1 MRITSKHF
9 LTCVACRWPKKH
21 TFRLFWPRSW
31 WPAAIDSSTVLELAT
46 SVPPSSKSANTEDKN
61 STAPVEDSTSKTGT
75 SEIVSALPSDN
86 NSSTHA
92 DAPEA
97 PAHSEPTLN
106 SIPSF
111 QHSEGEMQ
119 SSEAHS
125 LVPSPGDLM
134 LAHHQTTTQAPVRM
148 GMGFSRMRRFMGKSR
163 ETSALGDV
171 PLLKDLSE
179 AERARVVRQFKRATF
194 KKGQVIV
201 HEGATSNRFFVIGR
215 GTVLFSKA
223 DTVDAPKEVS
233 VGACFGELSLL
244 GEESEVMATAT
255 AKTDV
260 TAYYLT
266 PEAFSKE
273 NKSELGSLI
282 HNDPDCLAISG
293 GTKDDENNDEGN
305 DDCEVPFD
313 ELLAASKNSK
323 PLSVDREHVDWDSII
338 RIVAEGIRPTL
349 PDASPPI
356 PAPHAPLKLPE
367 VVSFPRT
374 LPKPLS
380 SPSSLCLASSH
391 QPVPLFGT
399 TDSAPSGSS
408 VAAAFNENFHLS
420 TFDNSSLS
428 KHSFSTQP
436 FMNYG
441 KSVSQEI
448 DLHELPQRRHSI
460 GDFQTSALFKLVL
473 SHSPDLGREPVE
485 PSGDKES
492 QKTTEVRNFGGW
504 QRNLDVHDKSFFG
517 ASLSDDDSE
526 SSSDDDSLP
535 EDSGSAQEG
544 RRSWSAKWA
553 NLKQTAAQ
561 KAQAALEARRAR
573 KLAKKG
579 FAAVAEVIAGSSDE
593 EPNNLDDPLSDIPAS
608 TPVAIESAPSASAD
622 QPVISPL
629 VAAVSADPSID
640 SALGMAPTSIHEGP
654 SEAAPESNAPPPAA
668 APSAGS
674 WRNRLKNNVMAKVEE
689 WRERK
694 SAKAEMS
701 VTSEKAAPNDGAP
714 SSPGSSLE
722 SHDTLNVNSK
732 IQAEGSDE
740 TSLTSSK
747 LDRTAEVT
755 QSKEP
760 ATELSKKTP
769 ESWRDRLK
777 KNMMAKV
784 EERRERKSAK
794 AEMSVTSE
802 KAAPNDGASS
812 SPGSSFEDNDM
823 LRADSTRSTDEA
835 ARSLAV
841 ALRGLD
847 HTLNPW
853 FLEAVTTQQ
862 RVYASK
868 WSGQWRKGVGAVLP
882 IPEESA
888 QGGQHKASMVSE
900 QCWWVVERP
909 SESDHDAAFTF
920 ELVNASSAR
929 RLFARKY
936 TPHRWASKVTR
947 PSISWKKQVGA
958 GPPGKT
964 YPDNLWRA
972 LPHPESATDSSEIS
986 FMVQNVHSG
995 RFLYSQQL
1003 NSATSGK
1010 NGLEE
1015 LRGGAEA
1022 SEKSDFSFG
1031 AVGASQL
1038 HEAEFLANAAWRLVV
1053 CDDGLQGKLPPQEGV
1068 LSSLTASE
1076 LSRADSD
1083 SQDESDDGE
1092 AEESQEDTPGMDVPA
1107 TSQEEGAIPVPG
1119 EIHPVHMPDV

>member
-668 APSAGS
+668 AAPAAAAPSAGS

-689 WRERK
+689 
-694 SAKAEMS
+694 
-701 VTSEKAAPNDGAP
+701 
-714 SSPGSSLE
+714 
-722 SHDTLNVNSK
+722 
-732 IQAEGSDE
+732 
-740 TSLTSSK
+740 
-747 LDRTAEVT
+747 
-755 QSKEP
+755 
-760 ATELSKKTP
+760 
-769 ESWRDRLK
+769 
-777 KNMMAKV
+777 
-784 EERRERKSAK
+784 RRERKSAK
-794 AEMSVTSE
+794 AEMSITSE